1 MCSADGGNV
10 HSFVRREK
18 RRTEGEKPDE
28 FPSFIGAMVAAAVLK
43 LYFIGTAL
51 TFLAVLYGLVD
62 SVGGLMYV
70 QDHDYILYLDHQ
82 TQRELTS
89 TNHRRGQSVTKN
101 IGS

>member
-1 MCSADGGNV
+1 
-10 HSFVRREK
+10 
-18 RRTEGEKPDE
+18 
-28 FPSFIGAMVAAAVLK
+28 MVAAAVLK

-62 SVGGLMYV
+62 SFGGLMYV
-70 QDHDYILYLDHQ
+70 QDHDYMLYMDHQ

-89 TNHRRGQSVTKN
+89 SNHRKGSSVTKN